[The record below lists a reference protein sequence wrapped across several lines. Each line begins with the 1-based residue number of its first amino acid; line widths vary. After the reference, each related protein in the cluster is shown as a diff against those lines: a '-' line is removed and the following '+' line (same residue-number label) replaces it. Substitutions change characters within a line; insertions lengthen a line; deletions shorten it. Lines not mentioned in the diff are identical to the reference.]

1 MTSGYDHDIDMTH
14 DQLIAFVTVV
24 SAGTFSAASK
34 QLHKTQP
41 AISKLIRNLEDE
53 LGLTLFDRT
62 HYRPS
67 LTDHGRRFH
76 ARALAL
82 VTETE
87 ALRSYG
93 RQLAGAPE
101 SEVELVL
108 EAITPLTLILPIL
121 SRVQLRFPTLRYVLR
136 TERMGGVLE
145 ALHEG
150 SAHLVV
156 APATGL
162 DRRRIMAKRL
172 CEVRIV
178 PVARFNH
185 PLALGPSPAP
195 VELLR
200 EYPQIVLGDSARTE
214 LARDLNLIEGG
225 RRWSVTE
232 IEAKRELIVAGM
244 GWGGLP
250 EHVAAGP
257 LERGEL
263 VRLVVREFEV
273 ESLELSVLRRRDREI
288 GVVGDA
294 LWTELGSA

>member
-1 MTSGYDHDIDMTH
+1 MTH
-14 DQLIAFVTVV
+14 DQLVAFVTVV
-24 SAGTFSAASK
+24 AAGTFSAASK

-53 LGLTLFDRT
+53 LGLVLFDRT
-62 HYRPS
+62 SYRPT
-67 LTDHGRRFH
+67 LTDLGRRFH

-93 RQLAGAPE
+93 KQLAGAPE
-101 SEVELVL
+101 SEVALVF
-108 EAITPLTLILPIL
+108 EAITPLARIIPVLR
-121 SRVQLRFPTLRYVLR
+121 RVQDRFPTLRYVLR

-150 SAHLVV
+150 SADLVV

-162 DRRRIMAKRL
+162 DRRRIASRKL

-178 PVARFNH
+178 PVARFDH

-195 VELLR
+195 TELLR
-200 EYPQIVLGDSARTE
+200 EYPQVVLGDSAKSQ

-225 RRWSVTE
+225 RRWTVSD
-232 IEAKRELIVAGM
+232 IEAKRELIGAGM

-250 EHVAAGP
+250 EHVVAGP

-263 VRLVVREFEV
+263 VRLRVREFEV
-273 ESLELSVLRRRDREI
+273 ETIELSVLRRRDREI
-288 GVVGDA
+288 GVVGEA
-294 LWTELGSA
+294 LWTELGRA